1 VTQTYASIAQ
11 EVYFRAP
18 EFGVPGPEPYDRAV
32 QSTAGT
38 PQAGRQTL
46 SLPAEMDAVSEA
58 RRWALG
64 VTDGL
69 LSVEA
74 ASDLRLVISEVVT
87 NSLRHGAD
95 GEKIDLAVTPK
106 DSFLCVQVTDDG
118 PGLASTPRAM
128 VPEENGGFGLFLV
141 EQLTRRW
148 GITREGHR
156 TRVWFELD
164 YAPAAA

>member
-1 VTQTYASIAQ
+1 MWC
-11 EVYFRAP
+11 EVYFR
-18 EFGVPGPEPYDRAV
+18 ELRLGVPRREPYDPAV
-32 QSTAGT
+32 QSAAGT
-38 PQAGRQTL
+38 PQAGRRTL
-46 SLPAEMDAVSEA
+46 SLPAEIEAVSEA

-64 VTDGL
+64 VADGL
-69 LSVEA
+69 LSEEA

-87 NSLRHGAD
+87 NSLRHGTD
-95 GEKIDLAVTPK
+95 GETIDLAVTPK

-148 GITREGHR
+148 GITREDQR

-164 YAPAAA
+164 YQAAA